1 MSGVFNPNEPGITA
15 TDDPVVARAHGL
27 TEFDDSTGQYTAP
40 QPPDVGQRDGWTADE
55 IAQREARDEDPA
67 EHDALAQG
75 LAPGEQPAA
84 TESGTSERLIV
95 DNEDDGAETDADV
108 EDDER
113 PNAEREDE
121 NTAL

>member
-1 MSGVFNPNEPGITA
+1 MSGVFNPNEPGIEA
-15 TDDPVVARAHGL
+15 TDDKAVADAHGL
-27 TEFDDSTGQYTAP
+27 TEWDEGRGQWVRPP
-40 QPPDVGQRDGWTADE
+40 QTPDVGQRDGWTQDE
-55 IAQREARDEDPA
+55 IDQREARDEDPA

-84 TESGTSERLIV
+84 TESDNAERLIV
-95 DNEDDGAETDADV
+95 DNENDDET
-108 EDDER
+108 ENDDER